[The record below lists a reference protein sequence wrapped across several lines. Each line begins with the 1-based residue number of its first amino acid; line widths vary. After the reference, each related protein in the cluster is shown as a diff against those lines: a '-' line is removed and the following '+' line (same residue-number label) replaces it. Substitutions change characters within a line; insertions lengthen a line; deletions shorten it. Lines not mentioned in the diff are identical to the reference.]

1 MKKRLSLMLLC
12 MAATFVAWAQT
23 VINGTVVD
31 AEDGQPVIGATVKV
45 KGTQKGVQT
54 DMNGK
59 FKLNL
64 EAGKTLVFSF
74 MGMETLERP
83 ARNGMHV
90 EMRHLESL
98 MDEVMVVAYGTQK
111 KSSFTGS
118 AVEVKAEDI
127 SNHVTSTVTSA
138 LLGKVAGLQ
147 ATTGDGGPGSAPSIK
162 LRGIGSMSASSS
174 PLYIVDGAPY
184 ENAIATLNPNDIA
197 SITVLKDAAASAIY
211 GARGA
216 NGVIIIT
223 TKRADASKEPNIN
236 FEAKWGSNSRLV
248 PNYDVINNPKE
259 YYETHYRAMFNSKYY
274 WGSTAE
280 EAYAFADANLFNTAQ
295 GGLGYQVYSVNP
307 GEKFIG
313 TNFKLNPNARLG
325 YTDGTY
331 TYLPDN
337 WYDEVFHSSFRQ
349 EYNLSAQGATERFN
363 YYAGLGFLDDGGF
376 VDKSNYTRYTARLN
390 GDYKIKD
397 WLTFSSQMGF
407 THGITQAPQYSAGAQ
422 TTGNLFYTCNNM
434 APIYPLYVRDAQGNI
449 MTENGRVIYD
459 ANQTN
464 FKRPTLLGNPVRD
477 NQYNDRKGLSD
488 LFNGRWGLT
497 ANPVKGL
504 TLSASLNVSSYNS
517 RNTTLYS
524 PFGSASN
531 VDGQVGVSSTRRFTF
546 NQNYLAR
553 YETTIAK
560 KHNLQALLGYE
571 QYKLTYSSLSASN
584 DHLFSP
590 YIPELNN
597 ALGTAQKDLGS
608 YTEHYMT
615 QGIFAQALYDYDE
628 TYFLSASYRRDASSA
643 FAPGHR
649 WGNFGS
655 VGAAWQLNKMDFM
668 KEAKWVD
675 FLKLKLSYGIQGNDN
690 LGSYYYWA
698 NRYTASYNED
708 TGEYN
713 LTMSQKGN
721 DNLTWESSHSWNL
734 GLDFALLKH
743 RLNGSVEFY
752 HRATSDMLYKRSLP
766 LSSGVSASGYY
777 DNIGSMY
784 NRGIEVTL
792 NGNIFRT
799 KDFKWDLDLNLT
811 HNANKITDLDG
822 EEVRDGG
829 NGRILYEGGSIYQA
843 YMYKYAGTDK
853 TNGRAMYYKDVLDA
867 EGKVTGRTTTYTIS
881 EATMYDCGNIMAK
894 LVGGFGTTLSY
905 KGLEL
910 SAQFSYSLGGKM
922 YDGAYQSL
930 MHNGSTSGSAMH
942 RDLLKA
948 WSPENRNSDIPRL
961 STLAADNQ
969 GVGSQSAVD
978 RFLTS
983 SNYLTLNNLTL
994 GYTFPK
1000 KWMSRAKISN
1010 LRVYV
1015 AGENLFLLT
1024 ARKGMDPRFNG
1035 GLGSM
1040 KYGSGEASSSYAG
1053 SRTITA
1059 GLNLQF

>member
-12 MAATFVAWAQT
+12 MMATFVAWAQM
-23 VINGTVVD
+23 VINGTVVS
-31 AEDGQPVIGATVKV
+31 AEDGEPIIGATVKV

-54 DMNGK
+54 DVNGK
-59 FKLNL
+59 FRLDV
-64 EAGKTLVFSF
+64 EPGQTLVFSYIA
-74 MGMETLERP
+74 METTERP
-83 ARNGMHV
+83 ARNGMRV
-90 EMRHLESL
+90 ELRQKDKV

-118 AVEVKAEDI
+118 AVEIKADDI
-127 SNHVTSTVTSA
+127 SAHVTSTATSA

-147 ATTGDGGPGSAPSIK
+147 ATTGDGGPGSAPKIK
-162 LRGIGSMSASSS
+162 IRGIGSLSASSS
-174 PLYIVDGAPY
+174 PLYIVDGAPF
-184 ENAIATLNPNDIA
+184 ENGIATLNPSDIA
-197 SITVLKDAAASAIY
+197 SISVLKDAAASAIY

-223 TKRADASKEPNIN
+223 TKRAQAGSDPNIN
-236 FEAKWGSNSRLV
+236 FEARWGSNSRLV
-248 PNYDVINNPKE
+248 PNYDVIDNPKE

-280 EAYAFADANLFNTAQ
+280 EAYAYADANLFNGAN
-295 GGLGYQVYSVNP
+295 GGLGYQVYTVAP

-313 TNFKLNPNARLG
+313 TNFKLNPNATLG

-331 TYLPDN
+331 TYIPDN
-337 WYDEVFHSSFRQ
+337 WYDEVYHSSFRQ
-349 EYNLSAQGATERFN
+349 EYNLSASGATDRFN

-376 VDKSNYTRYTARLN
+376 VDKSNYTRYSARLN
-390 GDYKIKD
+390 GEYKIKD
-397 WLTFSSQMGF
+397 WLTFNAQMGF
-407 THGITQAPQYSAGAQ
+407 THGISQSPQYSAGNQ
-422 TTGNLFYTCNNM
+422 STGNLFYTCNNM
-434 APIYPLYVRDAQGNI
+434 APIYPLYVRDADGNI
-449 MTENGRVIYD
+449 MMENGRMIYD

-477 NQYNDRKGLSD
+477 NMYNDYKSVSD
-488 LFNGRWGLT
+488 LLNGRWGLT
-497 ANPVKGL
+497 ATPVKGL
-504 TLSASLNVSSYNS
+504 TLSASLNLTSYNS
-517 RNTTLYS
+517 RGTSLYS
-524 PFGSASN
+524 PFGSSAN
-531 VDGQVGVSSTRRFTF
+531 VDGAVSVGANRRFTF

-553 YETTIAK
+553 YEKTFAE
-560 KHNLQALLGYE
+560 KHNMQVLLGYE
-571 QYKLTYSSLSASN
+571 QYKLTASSLSGYN

-590 YIPELNN
+590 FIPELNN
-597 ALGTAQKDLGS
+597 ASGTEQKDLAS
-608 YTEHYMT
+608 ASDHYMT
-615 QGIFAQALYDYDE
+615 QGIFGQALYDYDE

-655 VGAAWQLNKMDFM
+655 VGMAWQLNKMNFM
-668 KEAKWVD
+668 QNVKWVD
-675 FLKLKLSYGIQGNDN
+675 FLKLKLSYGIQGNDA
-690 LGSYYYWA
+690 LGSYYYWSD
-698 NRYTASYNED
+698 RYSASYNED

-721 DNLTWESSHSWNL
+721 ENLTWESSHSWNV
-734 GLDFALLKH
+734 GLDFALLGH

-752 HRATSDMLYKRSLP
+752 HRATSDMLYYRNLP
-766 LSSGVSASGYY
+766 LSSGVSATGYY

-784 NRGIEVTL
+784 NRGIELTL

-811 HNANKITDLDG
+811 HNANKITDLAG
-822 EEVRDGG
+822 EELRAGG
-829 NGRILYEGGSIYQA
+829 NGRILYEGGSVYQA

-867 EGKVTGRTTTYTIS
+867 NGNVTGQTTTYTIS
-881 EATMYDCGNIMAK
+881 EATMYDCGSIMAK
-894 LVGGFGTTLSY
+894 LVGGFGTSLSY
-905 KGLEL
+905 KGLDL

-922 YDGAYQSL
+922 YDGVYQSL
-930 MHNGSTSGSAMH
+930 MHNGYTAGSAIH
-942 RDLLKA
+942 RDVLNA
-948 WSPENRNSDIPRL
+948 WSPENQGSDIPRL

-969 GVGSQSAVD
+969 GVGSQAAVD

-1000 KWMSRAKISN
+1000 KWMSRARISN

-1024 ARKGMDPRFNG
+1024 ARKGMDPRFNSG
-1035 GLGSM
+1035 IGSM
-1040 KYGSGEASSSYAG
+1040 KYDSGEASSSYAG

-1059 GLNLQF
+1059 GLSLQF